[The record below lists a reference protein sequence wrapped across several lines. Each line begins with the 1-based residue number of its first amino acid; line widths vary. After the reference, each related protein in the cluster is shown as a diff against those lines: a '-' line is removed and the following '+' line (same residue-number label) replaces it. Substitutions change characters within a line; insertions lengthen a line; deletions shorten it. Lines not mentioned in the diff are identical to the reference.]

1 MPNLTELFLRCAD
14 LYLKQIEFRNYRN
27 LENSC
32 FEPVKGINVIYG
44 SNAQGKT
51 NLIECIWL
59 FTGGRSFRGS
69 TEKEIIAFGKDK
81 AFISASFNTEGR
93 DQKLEIS
100 IEKGKRKA
108 SLNGIPRKYLSEIVG
123 KFCAVVFSPDHLT
136 LIKNGPDER
145 RGFIDAAICQT
156 DPMYA
161 ARLSRYKKTLNER
174 NNLLKS
180 ILRNPSLRDTLSVWD
195 EALADSGSKVA
206 IERAKYIE
214 KLCFPAVAFYDGISR
229 GKEKMTLEY
238 RMNCKAENRYDIGEI
253 YDKTLLALKNRHE
266 EDILCGYTNS
276 GVHRDDIVIKING
289 RDAKSFGSQGQQRS
303 AVLSM
308 KLAEAAVLGKEKGE
322 SPVILLDDVLSEL
335 DPSRQNFLL
344 TKLSGM
350 QVFITCCE
358 KNTYAEN
365 VICVSEGRITA
376 EE

>member
-1 MPNLTELFLRCAD
+1 M
-14 LYLKQIEFRNYRN
+14 KQIEFRNYRN

-69 TEKEIIAFGKDK
+69 KEKEIIAFGKDK

-123 KFCAVVFSPDHLT
+123 KFCAVVFSPEHLT

-276 GVHRDDIVIKING
+276 GVHRDDIVIKINDG
-289 RDAKSFGSQGQQRS
+289 EEFEVIEKEIRRRLTQLKKLYKEEKTPIKVIGK
-303 AVLSM
+303 VL
-308 KLAEAAVLGKEKGE
+308 KKVD
-322 SPVILLDDVLSEL
+322 I
-335 DPSRQNFLL
+335 
-344 TKLSGM
+344 
-350 QVFITCCE
+350 
-358 KNTYAEN
+358 
-365 VICVSEGRITA
+365 
-376 EE
+376 